1 MRFWLEQSNRAAF
14 EHAREMTAFYSKS
27 FYISACM
34 LPLEKRWATFAVY
47 GFCRYADNL
56 IDKQRNRQAAEILRE
71 VEFLEHELEVAY
83 RTGESEHP
91 ILRPFVV
98 IAKRY
103 EIPLEYPLDLLRGVQ
118 MDIQNTRYQ
127 NFDELYVFCY
137 RVAAVVGLMM
147 THILGCDDKEA
158 FLYAEKLGVAMQL
171 TNILRDVQEDKDLGR
186 IYLPLDELRGF
197 GCSEKN
203 IIHERMT
210 PAFRELMQ
218 FQVKRA
224 HSYYDA
230 AADGIPML
238 ALDSQF
244 AIYSASR
251 IYRGILKRLETRDYN
266 PFLGRVFVP
275 KHRKFGILLQEVL
288 RTKIITAQER
298 LVMAAG
304 MGLSQLKI
312 TERRNKQ
319 ETPLAGGAWE

>member
-1 MRFWLEQSNRAAF
+1 MRLWLEPSNRAAF
-14 EHAREMTAFYSKS
+14 EHAREMTAYYSKS

-56 IDKQRNRQAAEILRE
+56 IDNQRNRQAAEILRE
-71 VEFLEHELEVAY
+71 VEFLAHELEVAY

-91 ILRPFVV
+91 ILRPFIVV
-98 IAKRY
+98 AKRY
-103 EIPLEYPLDLLRGVQ
+103 EIPIEYPLDLLRGVQ

-147 THILGCDDKEA
+147 THILGCDDDEA
-158 FLYAEKLGVAMQL
+158 FAYAEKLGVAMQL
-171 TNILRDVQEDKDLGR
+171 TNILRDVQEDKDMGR
-186 IYLPLDELRGF
+186 IYLPLDELHEF
-197 GCSEKN
+197 GCTENN
-203 IIHERMT
+203 ILQERIT

-218 FQVKRA
+218 FQVNRA
-224 HSYYDA
+224 YSYYDA

-238 ALDSQF
+238 EPDSQF

-251 IYRGILKRLETRDYN
+251 IYRGILKRIEARDYN

-288 RTKIITAQER
+288 RTKITTAQER
-298 LVMAAG
+298 FAMATG
-304 MGLSQLKI
+304 MGLRQLI
-312 TERRNKQ
+312 ARVFI
-319 ETPLAGGAWE
+319 